1 MHRIKPPQEFAPEQ
15 EKPVKKKKS
24 SNGGGRFIDAIN
36 IFGYFD
42 QGGIVRMMPYIF
54 FLTLLAL
61 IYIGNIYYAERTIRD
76 IDRTERE
83 LKELRSE
90 FITAKSDLMFRSKF
104 SEVAV
109 AIAPRELKESIV
121 APRKL
126 IVRKP
131 VNTTNV
137 N

>member
-1 MHRIKPPQEFAPEQ
+1 MNRIKAPQDLAPA
-15 EKPVKKKKS
+15 PVKKKKKVS
-24 SNGGGRFIDAIN
+24 ADGWRFIDAIN

-42 QGGIVRMMPYIF
+42 QVGVVRIMPYVF

-76 IDRTERE
+76 IERTERE

-90 FITAKSDLMFRSKF
+90 YITAKSDLMYRSKF
-104 SEVAV
+104 SEVAI
-109 AIAPRELKESIV
+109 AIAPRELKESTI

-131 VNTTNV
+131 TNTSTVN
-137 N
+137 

>member
-1 MHRIKPPQEFAPEQ
+1 MNRIKAPQDLAPA
-15 EKPVKKKKS
+15 PVKKKKS
-24 SNGGGRFIDAIN
+24 KVSGDGWKIIDAIN

-42 QGGIVRMMPYIF
+42 QVGVVRVMPYVF

-131 VNTTNV
+131 VNKPNV

>member
-1 MHRIKPPQEFAPEQ
+1 MNRIKPPQDLAPAPE
-15 EKPVKKKKS
+15 PVKKKKTTQ
-24 SNGGGRFIDAIN
+24 GGWRFIDAIN

-90 FITAKSDLMFRSKF
+90 YITAKSELMYRSKF

-109 AIAPRELKESIV
+109 AIAPRQLKESTV
-121 APRKL
+121 APRKM
-126 IVRKP
+126 IVR
-131 VNTTNV
+131 NTSGTKAEN
-137 N
+137 